1 MSRITGPKCRLCR
14 REGMKLFL
22 KGARCF
28 SAKCAIE
35 RRQSTPGMHQERRKK
50 KMEGY
55 VVQLREKQRLKRL
68 YGVYESQ
75 FVRFL
80 GRATRETGNTSEN
93 LLRLLECRL
102 DNIVYRMGFAAS
114 HAAARQLVAHGHVQ
128 VNGKRV
134 DVASYVVRANDQVK
148 IAAADQAE
156 SIKAVLKYSRE
167 RGGIPGWLEVADGE
181 LAGTVKM
188 LPTKDD
194 ISLPVDENLVVT
206 YYSK

>member
-114 HAAARQLVAHGHVQ
+114 HAAARQ
-128 VNGKRV
+128 
-134 DVASYVVRANDQVK
+134 
-148 IAAADQAE
+148 
-156 SIKAVLKYSRE
+156 
-167 RGGIPGWLEVADGE
+167 
-181 LAGTVKM
+181 
-188 LPTKDD
+188 
-194 ISLPVDENLVVT
+194 
-206 YYSK
+206 

>member
-50 KMEGY
+50 KQEGY

-102 DNIVYRMGFAAS
+102 DNVVYRMGFAAS

-134 DVASYVVRANDQVK
+134 DVASYVVRANDLVK
-148 IAAADQAE
+148 IATAGLAE
-156 SIKAVLKYSRE
+156 SIQTVVKSSRE

-181 LAGTVKM
+181 LQGTVKM
-188 LPTKDD
+188 LPGKDD

>member
-28 SAKCAIE
+28 SAKCAVE
-35 RRQSTPGMHQERRKK
+35 RRQSVPGMHQERRKK
-50 KMEGY
+50 KQEGY

-80 GRATRETGNTSEN
+80 GRAERETGNTSEN

-102 DNIVYRMGFAAS
+102 DNVVYRMGFAAS

-128 VNGKRV
+128 VNSKRV

-148 IAAADQAE
+148 IAPADQSE
-156 SIKAVLKYSRE
+156 SIKAVLKQSRE
-167 RGGIPGWLEVADGE
+167 RGAIPGWLEVADGE
-181 LAGTVKM
+181 LAGTVKV